1 MDNLKQK
8 TLSGFV
14 YKFLERGSAQGIS
27 FIVQIILARILMP
40 DDFGTVA
47 LLTVFMTIL
56 DVFVTYGFGNSLVV
70 NKKSD
75 ELDFSTCF
83 FFGIGLSFFI
93 YWIVFLTSPYISS
106 FFYDRDDLDILIK
119 IMALR
124 LPIAAINSVQHA
136 HVAKSMNFKLF
147 FYATSIGTILSGIIG
162 IFMAYDGYGVWAL
175 VVQYL
180 SNSFFNTLFLWL
192 FAKWRPKWMFSFQ
205 RLKII
210 YDYGWKILVV
220 GLIDTIYGQIRSL
233 VIAKQYSRSDL
244 AYYNRGSSFPGFGMK
259 LIEPTIN
266 GVLFPSLSSCNDD
279 SVMMK
284 SVTRRVTK
292 ISTYLICGI
301 MAILFGISKP
311 MVLVLL
317 TEKWLP
323 CVVFIQIY
331 SIGYLF
337 RPLQIINNCVI
348 RASGR
353 SAILLKLD
361 LLKKGIGVLLLL
373 ISMRYGVVAIA
384 WSLVFTNLI
393 STFIN
398 IFPNRNLLSYGYR
411 EQFWDLANNLFVP
424 FVVGGIV
431 WSMSLLPISS
441 VVLLGLQLIVGI
453 SSFVIISKAFRIESF
468 QYLTILVRQK
478 SKSKKSR
485 NETI

>member
-1 MDNLKQK
+1 M
-8 TLSGFV
+8 
-14 YKFLERGSAQGIS
+14 
-27 FIVQIILARILMP
+27 
-40 DDFGTVA
+40 
-47 LLTVFMTIL
+47 
-56 DVFVTYGFGNSLVV
+56 
-70 NKKSD
+70 
-75 ELDFSTCF
+75 
-83 FFGIGLSFFI
+83 
-93 YWIVFLTSPYISS
+93 
-106 FFYDRDDLDILIK
+106 
-119 IMALR
+119 
-124 LPIAAINSVQHA
+124 
-136 HVAKSMNFKLF
+136 
-147 FYATSIGTILSGIIG
+147 
-162 IFMAYDGYGVWAL
+162 
-175 VVQYL
+175 
-180 SNSFFNTLFLWL
+180 
-192 FAKWRPKWMFSFQ
+192 
-205 RLKII
+205 
-210 YDYGWKILVV
+210 
-220 GLIDTIYGQIRSL
+220 
-233 VIAKQYSRSDL
+233 
-244 AYYNRGSSFPGFGMK
+244 
-259 LIEPTIN
+259 
-266 GVLFPSLSSCNDD
+266 
-279 SVMMK
+279 
-284 SVTRRVTK
+284 
-292 ISTYLICGI
+292 
-301 MAILFGISKP
+301 
-311 MVLVLL
+311 
-317 TEKWLP
+317 
-323 CVVFIQIY
+323 FIQIY